1 MATFPNVSDIIAT
14 TIESRSKQNA
24 DNLTKNSA
32 LLYHLN
38 KRGNVKTFD
47 GGRIIYQELMYNDAN
62 TQNAGWFSGY
72 DELDITPNSPIT
84 AAQFDIKQASAAVTI
99 NGLEEA
105 QNSGTEAMIDLL
117 ESRVAV
123 AEGQLQNLVA
133 AGVYADG
140 TGNGGKEVVGL
151 AAAVSTTPTS
161 GTYGGINRATWSF
174 WRNVAF
180 DATTDGGAAATSA
193 NIQSYMNRV
202 AVQLVRNS
210 DRPDFIVADNN
221 YYRLFLE
228 SLQAI
233 QRITSDGDAAA
244 GFTGIAYN
252 GAGINSTVYLD
263 GGIGGSSP
271 SNRMYFLNTKY
282 LFLRPHAR
290 YNFTTR
296 GGDRMS
302 VNQDAKTRLMFW
314 YGNMTCSGA
323 QFQGVLAD

>member
-133 AGVYADG
+133 AGVYAV
-140 TGNGGKEVVGL
+140 KRWSALRLLSPRPPRLEPM
-151 AAAVSTTPTS
+151 AVSTVRLGAS
-161 GTYGGINRATWSF
+161 GVTWLLMQPLMAVLLLPARTFRAT
-174 WRNVAF
+174 
-180 DATTDGGAAATSA
+180 
-193 NIQSYMNRV
+193 
-202 AVQLVRNS
+202 
-210 DRPDFIVADNN
+210 
-221 YYRLFLE
+221 
-228 SLQAI
+228 
-233 QRITSDGDAAA
+233 
-244 GFTGIAYN
+244 
-252 GAGINSTVYLD
+252 
-263 GGIGGSSP
+263 
-271 SNRMYFLNTKY
+271 
-282 LFLRPHAR
+282 
-290 YNFTTR
+290 
-296 GGDRMS
+296 
-302 VNQDAKTRLMFW
+302 
-314 YGNMTCSGA
+314 
-323 QFQGVLAD
+323 